1 MSDPNPDSDSDPDAN
16 WKYGLDEVGED
27 AEERETELHPG
38 SPSAENSF
46 FVALG
51 VLTTLATFARVVLM
65 AV

>member
-1 MSDPNPDSDSDPDAN
+1 MSDPDPDSDANSN

-27 AEERETELHPG
+27 AEEPETELHPG

-51 VLTTLATFARVVLM
+51 VLTMLATFARIVLM

>member
-1 MSDPNPDSDSDPDAN
+1 MSDSDPDSN
-16 WKYGLDEVGED
+16 WKYEVDEVGED
-27 AEERETELHPG
+27 AAGPETELHPG

-51 VLTTLATFARVVLM
+51 VLTMLATFARIVLM

>member
-1 MSDPNPDSDSDPDAN
+1 MSDPDPDSDSN
-16 WKYGLDEVGED
+16 WKYDLDEVGED
-27 AEERETELHPG
+27 AEEPETELHPG

-51 VLTTLATFARVVLM
+51 VLTTLAMFARVVLM